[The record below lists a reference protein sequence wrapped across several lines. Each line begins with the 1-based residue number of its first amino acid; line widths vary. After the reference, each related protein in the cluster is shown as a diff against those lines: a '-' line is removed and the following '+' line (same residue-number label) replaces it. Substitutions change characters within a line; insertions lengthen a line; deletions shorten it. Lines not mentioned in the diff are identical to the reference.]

1 MNHMQLAQLR
11 NPVLPNL
18 IGGGNTPD
26 YKTGGTAL
34 GSLVS
39 SIIGALFI
47 AGFLLAFFMLLQ
59 GGLKWITA
67 GSDKTKLEGAR
78 DAITNS
84 IIGIIVVGAAYGVTV
99 VVARFF
105 GLELESLPIPSVT
118 Q

>member
-1 MNHMQLAQLR
+1 MRHELLAQLR
-11 NPVLPNL
+11 NPVLPDI
-18 IGGGNTPD
+18 IGGGKNPN
-26 YKTGGTAL
+26 YQRGGTAL
-34 GSLVS
+34 GSLITSV
-39 SIIGALFI
+39 IGALFI
-47 AGFLLAFFMLLQ
+47 AGFLLAFFFLLQ

-84 IIGIIVVGAAYGVTV
+84 IVGIIVVAAAYGITV